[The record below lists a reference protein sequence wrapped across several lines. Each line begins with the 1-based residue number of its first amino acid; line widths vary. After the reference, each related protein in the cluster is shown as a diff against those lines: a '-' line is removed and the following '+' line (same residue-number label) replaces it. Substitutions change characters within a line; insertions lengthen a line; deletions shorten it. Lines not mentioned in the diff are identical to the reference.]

1 MADRD
6 SIGEI
11 GLDLVVNQN
20 QFKRQM
26 NSMMGLA
33 KKAGAALA
41 SAFAVGKLVEFGK
54 KCLELGSDLAEV
66 QNVVDVTFPTL
77 SAQVDQFAKSAAAS
91 FGLSETMAKQ
101 YTGTFGAMAK
111 AFGFTEKQALD
122 MGTTLTG
129 LAGDVAS
136 FYNLSQDE
144 AYAKLKSVFTGETES
159 LKDLGVVMSQTSL
172 DAYALA
178 NGFGKTTDKMSE
190 AEKVALRYSF
200 VQNQLSAAQGDF
212 ARTSDSWANQ
222 CKVLSL
228 QMQSLMATVGQGL
241 INLFTPVLRV
251 INAVVGRLSVLASAF
266 KSFTELITG
275 QKSSGTTDNM
285 QQTAAGMDDAAESAE
300 NLKNNTESAGDAATK
315 ASKKLKSLM
324 GFDKINRLDS
334 KDDSS
339 STSKKSD
346 TGSTGNSVPDIN
358 GGIDFGS
365 LAKGDTVADQLDK
378 KLVSLFQNIS
388 QLAEPAISALK
399 RLWNEGLS
407 QLGNFTWQA
416 LKDFFHDFLVPV
428 GSWVLGKGIPDFIDA
443 LNNGLMSIDYSKI
456 NDALKDLWKALTPF
470 AINVGEG
477 LLWFWK
483 NVLVPLGTWTAN
495 EVLPRFL
502 KTLSEVI
509 KTLNS
514 ILEALQPLFQWFWDN
529 VLTPIVSW
537 TAGAFLDIWDSI
549 NDTLSKFSDWCS
561 KNPETI
567 QNATVIVG
575 SFFAV
580 WETMKLMSF
589 IQQSGGVVAAFGRIK
604 KATLEAVAAKLLDKA
619 ETIYLTALYAKDFVV
634 GLAQTI
640 AGLVKQAASFAAATA
655 AKVADTAAQVAL
667 TAATAL
673 WNATCTLATAA
684 TTALGVAVNFLTSP
698 IGLVVLAIGGLVAAG
713 VLLYKNWDTV
723 SAKAKSLWVS
733 VKKSFNQNKFH
744 HLFYYRSLAVATD
757 DVVITGIQVTEEF
770 TETETE
776 KKQTVLYGQEGYVL
790 KISGNKFIQQGAA
803 GTVAKYLGEKLI
815 GLRFR
820 PMSGQFL
827 DNPTIEA
834 GDLTYV
840 SDRKL
845 RVYNC
850 LVTNLTYTVGG
861 SISVSCDAATPGKN
875 SADRY
880 SELTQNAVDL
890 RKNTEEKLGEY
901 DKSVKMLTALI
912 TQSFGVYQTEE
923 KQGDGSSI
931 LYLHDKS
938 TINESKTIWKMTS
951 DAFAVS
957 TDGGK
962 TWNAGIDSSG
972 NAVVNALSAVGIRWD
987 WASGG
992 TLTLGGKGNNK
1003 GRLEVLDD
1011 NDKLMTV
1018 LDEKGIQHY
1027 DGSESV
1033 PYHYRTESV
1042 EISFLEEEF
1051 EGGGTKTC
1059 VVHVDQ
1065 PISSLFSKEFLDYY
1079 VTYGSKSVQAT
1090 ATINEIISP
1099 AAPSDSVMYVL
1110 GTFGVRSPKIYRDDT
1125 NTPCLKMDV
1134 ECSYISCAFNNL
1146 KPRYTKPLKV
1156 TLTVNIVY

>member
-1 MADRD
+1 MINV
-6 SIGEI
+6 SNE
-11 GLDLVVNQN
+11 
-20 QFKRQM
+20 FKRKMSGGQ
-26 NSMMGLA
+26 G
-33 KKAGAALA
+33 
-41 SAFAVGKLVEFGK
+41 EF
-54 KCLELGSDLAEV
+54 LPFIDI
-66 QNVVDVTFPTL
+66 T
-77 SAQVDQFAKSAAAS
+77 
-91 FGLSETMAKQ
+91 
-101 YTGTFGAMAK
+101 
-111 AFGFTEKQALD
+111 
-122 MGTTLTG
+122 
-129 LAGDVAS
+129 
-136 FYNLSQDE
+136 
-144 AYAKLKSVFTGETES
+144 
-159 LKDLGVVMSQTSL
+159 
-172 DAYALA
+172 LA
-178 NGFGKTTDKMSE
+178 NGKKLPT
-190 AEKVALRYSF
+190 
-200 VQNQLSAAQGDF
+200 
-212 ARTSDSWANQ
+212 
-222 CKVLSL
+222 
-228 QMQSLMATVGQGL
+228 
-241 INLFTPVLRV
+241 FT
-251 INAVVGRLSVLASAF
+251 
-266 KSFTELITG
+266 
-275 QKSSGTTDNM
+275 
-285 QQTAAGMDDAAESAE
+285 
-300 NLKNNTESAGDAATK
+300 KNN
-315 ASKKLKSLM
+315 L
-324 GFDKINRLDS
+324 I
-334 KDDSS
+334 
-339 STSKKSD
+339 
-346 TGSTGNSVPDIN
+346 
-358 GGIDFGS
+358 
-365 LAKGDTVADQLDK
+365 
-378 KLVSLFQNIS
+378 
-388 QLAEPAISALK
+388 
-399 RLWNEGLS
+399 
-407 QLGNFTWQA
+407 
-416 LKDFFHDFLVPV
+416 
-428 GSWVLGKGIPDFIDA
+428 
-443 LNNGLMSIDYSKI
+443 NNGLKMTDGVTSSGEFTIGSCIINKADITLDNTDESLSEYDFSGATVTSYIGLQLSGGMEKIRKGVFTVDEATYTEPIIKLQCLDNMHKLDKNYSEVKTAYPNTIGVIVRDICTVCGIVLLNNNFPNYQYKI
-456 NDALKDLWKALTPF
+456 QQRPSDEALTCRQILAYAAQIAGGF
-470 AINVGEG
+470 ARCDTYGRLELRWFEQGIFEHGAVLDGGRFDDSKPYSSGDDVSGGAFDPWNVG
-477 LLWFWK
+477 
-483 NVLVPLGTWTAN
+483 
-495 EVLPRFL
+495 
-502 KTLSEVI
+502 
-509 KTLNS
+509 
-514 ILEALQPLFQWFWDN
+514 
-529 VLTPIVSW
+529 
-537 TAGAFLDIWDSI
+537 
-549 NDTLSKFSDWCS
+549 
-561 KNPETI
+561 
-567 QNATVIVG
+567 VG
-575 SFFAV
+575 
-580 WETMKLMSF
+580 K
-589 IQQSGGVVAAFGRIK
+589 
-604 KATLEAVAAKLLDKA
+604 
-619 ETIYLTALYAKDFVV
+619 
-634 GLAQTI
+634 
-640 AGLVKQAASFAAATA
+640 
-655 AKVADTAAQVAL
+655 
-667 TAATAL
+667 
-673 WNATCTLATAA
+673 
-684 TTALGVAVNFLTSP
+684 
-698 IGLVVLAIGGLVAAG
+698 AAG
-713 VLLYKNWDTV
+713 TFDD
-723 SAKAKSLWVS
+723 
-733 VKKSFNQNKFH
+733 QNKFH

-880 SELTQNAVDL
+880 SEFTQNAVDL